1 MKLRQFLDFVPK
13 PARVM
18 AYILPG
24 AVALLGLVAAITQGP
39 GMDHAAVC
47 NFVVPWPVIG
57 LLGGLVAGCLLGLW
71 VLFLG
76 FVYADSRRR
85 AMPPVLWTLI
95 CIFVPDLLGF
105 LLYFA
110 LRKPIPVPCP
120 NCGQPI
126 GSGQPFCQWCGRQSS
141 PVAPPSAPQQ

>member
-1 MKLRQFLDFVPK
+1 MTTRQFFDFIPK
-13 PARVM
+13 PTRIA
-18 AYILPG
+18 AFILPAAFATLGTVASMTQTGG
-24 AVALLGLVAAITQGP
+24 AAGPALCRFT
-39 GMDHAAVC
+39 M
-47 NFVVPWPVIG
+47 PWPVVGFFGG
-57 LLGGLVAGCLLGLW
+57 LLGGCLTGLW
-71 VLFLG
+71 VAFLG

-110 LRKPIPVPCP
+110 LRKPIAVPCP

-126 GSGQPFCQWCGRQSS
+126 IPGQLFCQWCGRPSV
-141 PVAPPSAPQQ
+141 PVNPPTAPPL